1 MLRVERGL
9 SIIEV
14 IVALLIVAI
23 SLGGAIY
30 TVGVAARNEATIS
43 NKTFARWVAMN
54 HIAEEKIKH
63 AFPKVGTSKG
73 EEDMAGAKWKWSQK
87 VLSTADKNVRR
98 IEVSVWMAG
107 HESDGVDAMV
117 VGFLVKP

>member
-1 MLRVERGL
+1 MRRVERGFSL
-9 SIIEV
+9 IEV
-14 IVALLIVAI
+14 MVALLIVAI

-63 AFPKVGTSKG
+63 SFPKVGTSKG

-87 VLSTADKNVRR
+87 TLSTADKNVRR